1 MTKMAAHYH
10 LYYTKSKTRQ
20 DLYSV
25 LGIDFVCQNHLH
37 SGPPLVVGIL
47 VALVVAAVTAAVHW
61 TPSSALQ
68 KTVYKEWL
76 VE

>member
-1 MTKMAAHYH
+1 MMKIAAHYH
-10 LYYTKSKTRQ
+10 LYYTRSKTRQ

-25 LGIDFVCQNHLH
+25 LGIDFCQNHLH

-61 TPSSALQ
+61 SPSSALQ